1 MIRQT
6 ELIMGMPI
14 TISLVDDRAR
24 GNIDGIFGWFHGVD
38 AQFSP
43 YKAHSEV
50 SRINNGEAG
59 AEAAS
64 ELMVE
69 IIARCRA
76 ATESTRGYFDA
87 WSGQRFDPSGLV
99 KGWSIRVAGQMLDDL
114 DYTNYCIDAGGDM
127 IVRGHNEWGKPWR
140 VGIRHPQDQQ
150 QLAVALCLSDQ
161 AIATS
166 GTYLRGEHIY
176 DPHTGRPAT
185 YYSSL
190 SVIGPDIEAADV
202 LATAAFAMGAA
213 GLLFISSQPGY
224 EALGILPD
232 MSAQATA
239 GFDQYVA

>member
-6 ELIMGMPI
+6 KLIMGMPI
-14 TISLVDDRAR
+14 TISLVDDRAP
-24 GNIDGIFGWFHGVD
+24 GDIDGIFGWFHGVD

-50 SRINNGEAG
+50 SRINNGVLK

-64 ELMVE
+64 ELMSE

-76 ATESTRGYFDA
+76 ATTATNGYFDA

-99 KGWSIRVAGQMLDDL
+99 KGWSIRMAGRMLDDL
-114 DYTNYCIDAGGDM
+114 GYNNYCIDAGGDM
-127 IVRGHNEWGKPWR
+127 IVRGYNDQGAGWR

-150 QLAVALCLSDQ
+150 QLAVALSLSDQ

-185 YYSSL
+185 YYQSL
-190 SVIGPDIEAADV
+190 SVIGPDIETADV
-202 LATAAFAMGAA
+202 LATAAFAMAAA
-213 GLLFISSQPGY
+213 GLPFVASQPGY

-232 MSAQATA
+232 LSAEATA
-239 GFDQYVA
+239 GFNNYVI